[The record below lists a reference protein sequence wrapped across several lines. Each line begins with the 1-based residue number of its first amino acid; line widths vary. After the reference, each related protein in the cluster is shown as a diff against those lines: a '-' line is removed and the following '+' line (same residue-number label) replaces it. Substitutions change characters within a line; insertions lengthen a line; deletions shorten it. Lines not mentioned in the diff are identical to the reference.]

1 MGWQRTTNKPEQPN
15 NSRTVRD
22 RPQSVAIPGREVE
35 RIILQQQYSS
45 TEITTIERNGLESSQ
60 QTAIACTVVG
70 QILRVVGD
78 KLENV
83 KRDNY
88 EITHYGRV

>member
-1 MGWQRTTNKPEQPN
+1 MGWQRTTSKSELSN
-15 NSRTVRD
+15 NSRTVRE
-22 RPQSVAIPGREVE
+22 RTQSVAIPGREVE
-35 RIILQQQYSS
+35 RIILERQYSS
-45 TEITTIERNGLESSQ
+45 TEIRTVERNGVETSE
-60 QTAIACTVVG
+60 QTAITCTIVG

-83 KRDNY
+83 KSDNY

>member
-1 MGWQRTTNKPEQPN
+1 MGWQRTTSKSELST
-15 NSRTVRD
+15 NSRTVRE
-22 RPQSVAIPGREVE
+22 RTQSVAIPGREVE
-35 RIILQQQYSS
+35 RIILERQYSS
-45 TEITTIERNGLESSQ
+45 TEIRTVERNGVETSE
-60 QTAIACTVVG
+60 QTAITCTIVG

-83 KRDNY
+83 KSDNY

>member
-1 MGWQRTTNKPEQPN
+1 MGWQRTTNKSEQPN
-15 NSRTVRD
+15 NSRTVRE
-22 RPQSVAIPGREVE
+22 RTQSVAIPGREVE
-35 RIILQQQYSS
+35 RIILERQYSS
-45 TEITTIERNGLESSQ
+45 TEVRTVERNGVETSE
-60 QTAIACTVVG
+60 QTAITCTIVG

-83 KRDNY
+83 KSDNY

>member
-1 MGWQRTTNKPEQPN
+1 M
-15 NSRTVRD
+15 
-22 RPQSVAIPGREVE
+22 AIPGREVE
-35 RIILQQQYSS
+35 RIILERQYSS
-45 TEITTIERNGLESSQ
+45 TEIRTVERNGVETSE
-60 QTAIACTVVG
+60 QTAITCTIVG

-83 KRDNY
+83 KSDNY